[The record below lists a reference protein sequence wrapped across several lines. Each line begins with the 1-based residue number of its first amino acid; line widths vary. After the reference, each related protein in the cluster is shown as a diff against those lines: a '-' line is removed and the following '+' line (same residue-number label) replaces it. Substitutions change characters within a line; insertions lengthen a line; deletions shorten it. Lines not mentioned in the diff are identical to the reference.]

1 MQQKK
6 MTNTCK
12 RRIFRWCIV
21 SAASFLAAFLL
32 YDLQDAGIATEKLIF
47 PCAMLMMGGILLGF
61 KALEIWSGWLED
73 TSEDSNVGLNRINLY
88 PITFYVEATLG
99 ILIVVFMLVFT
110 ILRNRPTIAESTVLF
125 VVLVQVAACT
135 GLGSLASSLE

>member
-1 MQQKK
+1 
-6 MTNTCK
+6 MTNTFK

-32 YDLQDAGIATEKLIF
+32 YDLEDAGIATELLIF
-47 PCAMLMMGGILLGF
+47 PCAMLWMGGILLGF

-73 TSEDSNVGLNRINLY
+73 ASEDSDVGLNRSNLY

-99 ILIVVFMLVFT
+99 ILIVVFMLAFT
-110 ILRNRPTIAESTVLF
+110 IIRNRPTIAEGTVLF
-125 VVLVQVAACT
+125 IVLVMAGACT
-135 GLGSLASSLE
+135 GMGFLSRRLE